1 MKHLAVGIAILIF
14 GLFVGGFGLAT
25 AGIGIGIPMLPIGGY
40 LTYRGWRI
48 YKHERET
55 HKSDPDTLSTLEP
68 LEKTEF
74 GKASI
79 GIILVAISAS
89 ASALIVGI
97 PILVAGLWF
106 IYKAFGN
113 RLSKLISR
121 FGGAGNT

>member
-1 MKHLAVGIAILIF
+1 MKHLAVGIAILLF
-14 GLFVGGFGLAT
+14 GLFIGGLGVAT

-48 YKHERET
+48 YKHEREDQEND
-55 HKSDPDTLSTLEP
+55 SDTLSTLEP

-74 GKASI
+74 GRAGI
-79 GIILVAISAS
+79 GIILVVISAS

-97 PILVAGLWF
+97 PVLIAGLWF

-113 RLSKLISR
+113 RVSKLISR
-121 FGGAGNT
+121 FGGAGNA